1 MLSKKK
7 SIVVAVLLTALVAT
21 MVFAAIRYT
30 AIIDNTANVK
40 GYKIALWNTLTN
52 QPIDAIPWG
61 DLDLN
66 IPKDTDMVFT
76 TVHQIR
82 VKNVGSYACF
92 VAWKMND
99 TLPSGVTLSCE
110 YRVGDSEGTWKP
122 YPQNEYS
129 LISQISIGA
138 YSDAAV
144 RWTLLAGS
152 GATMGSFDFKIYL
165 LAADSMG
172 G

>member
-1 MLSKKK
+1 LLSKKK
-7 SIVVAVLLTALVAT
+7 SIVVAMLLTVLAVSL
-21 MVFAAIRYT
+21 VFAAIRYT
-30 AIIDNTANVK
+30 GIIDNTANVK
-40 GYKIALWNTLTN
+40 GYKVALWNTLTDTE
-52 QPIDAIPWG
+52 ITSIPWG

-66 IPKDTDMVFT
+66 NPKTTDDIFI

-99 TLPSGVTLSCE
+99 TLPSGVTLTCE
-110 YRVGDSEGTWKP
+110 YRVGDSEGTWQP
-122 YPQNEYS
+122 YAQNEYS
-129 LISQISIGA
+129 AIAQISIGA
-138 YSDAAV
+138 YSNAAV
-144 RWTLLAGS
+144 KWTLLAGS

-165 LAADSMG
+165 LAADTMG